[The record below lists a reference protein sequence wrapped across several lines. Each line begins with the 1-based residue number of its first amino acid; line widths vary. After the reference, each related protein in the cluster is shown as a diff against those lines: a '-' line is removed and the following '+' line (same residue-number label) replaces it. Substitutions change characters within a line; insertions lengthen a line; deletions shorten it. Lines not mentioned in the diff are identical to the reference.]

1 MKKNSTL
8 GGSRVRQ
15 RLVAL
20 GLLGS
25 ALLSFPVLGLPLG
38 EIGGIPAAYLYVFG
52 VWAALIALA
61 AWGTERRVN

>member
-15 RLVAL
+15 RLAAL

-38 EIGGIPAAYLYVFG
+38 ELGGIPVAYLYVFG

-61 AWGTERRVN
+61 AWGAERRMN